1 MPIDTAYATRPRANP
16 APRPDPCAD
25 ACPPRCAA
33 CGGLECLC
41 RPRFFPGQ
49 LLTDETLN
57 LLSRYIVEKNKLHNR
72 YLQGWGVACGLEV
85 TCDPCDPKQVVVRTG
100 YALAPCGDDIVVCN
114 DQAVNICELIE
125 QCRPQT
131 QTVCDPPYERP
142 PKDCRAGN
150 NRWVLAICYDE
161 RPSRGLT
168 ALLGAAD
175 SACKSPC
182 RCGGSAGCSSCGGTG
197 CGGGASCGCGGKG
210 AGPGSCTPS
219 KPYNS
224 KPRPTRQQNCEP
236 TQVCEGYRFI
246 AYPAPDATRPTPL
259 PAIDPRNTNG
269 SMGRMLGWM
278 FTNRAKL
285 GPLIERLLC
294 CVGRAQDLLGAW
306 GQGDKVDG
314 FAAYSAYQQY
324 AESMA
329 AFASEFT
336 LHRCGFVATV
346 DRLSDGAVELRR
358 AVGDARQ
365 LTEAQVQYVKVQLGR
380 FDNALLEILSECFC
394 AALLPPCPEPAEGNC
409 VPLAVVTLRANDCRV
424 ADICNWEARKILV
437 TWRTVG
443 YWLSWI
449 PWHCVQEAIA
459 KFCCGRERG
468 GAVMQVLSLILG
480 VSVVGSFCGKVERQP
495 NVVGGAAGGGNLA
508 PPALDIRHDIHAAAA
523 VAGAPI
529 GNLAGAAKSDDL
541 LMHLLEE
548 FDRGRSGQAAAPP
561 WFKLAARLSDGS
573 LFDDVAAIG
582 GKGGVA
588 EMQAQMQKLTATVES
603 LQAQVDAQLR
613 DRPHG

>member
-1 MPIDTAYATRPRANP
+1 MPSETAYANRARATP
-16 APRPDPCAD
+16 APRPDPCAE
-25 ACPPRCAA
+25 ACPPRCAS

-57 LLSRYIVEKNKLHNR
+57 LLSRYVVEKNKLHNR

-85 TCDPCDPKQVVVRTG
+85 TCDPCNPKQVVVRTG

-114 DQAVNICELIE
+114 DQAVNICELID

-182 RCGGSAGCSSCGGTG
+182 RCGGSAGCASCGGSG
-197 CGGGASCGCGGKG
+197 CRGGASCSCGGQG
-210 AGPGSCTPS
+210 TGPGSCTPT
-219 KPYNS
+219 KAYNS

-246 AYPAPDATRPTPL
+246 AYPAPTTTGPTPL
-259 PAIDPRNTNG
+259 PDFDRAGATAGFMSRL
-269 SMGRMLGWM
+269 LGWM
-278 FTNRAKL
+278 FTNRAHL
-285 GPLIERLLC
+285 GPLLERMLC
-294 CVGRAQDLLGAW
+294 CVGRAQEQLGAW
-306 GQGDKVDG
+306 GKGQKVDG
-314 FAAYSAYQQY
+314 LAAYDAYQQY
-324 AESMA
+324 AESMY

-336 LHRCGFVATV
+336 LHRCAFVGRV
-346 DRLSDGAVELRR
+346 GRLYDSSIEFRRSVGNAREL
-358 AVGDARQ
+358 DARQ
-365 LTEAQVQYVKVQLGR
+365 VEYIKGQLAQ
-380 FDNALLEILSECFC
+380 FDDALLEIVSECFC

-409 VPLAVVTLRANDCRV
+409 VPLAVVTLQVNDCRV
-424 ADICNWEARKILV
+424 ADICNWEARKLLV

-449 PWHCVQEAIA
+449 PWHCVRDIIA
-459 KFCCGRERG
+459 KFCCGPRRG

-480 VSVVGSFCGKVERQP
+480 VSVIGSFCGKVVRKP
-495 NVVGGAAGGGNLA
+495 DIGAGVGGAAAGGAAAAPHIGNLA
-508 PPALDIRHDIHAAAA
+508 P
-523 VAGAPI
+523 
-529 GNLAGAAKSDDL
+529 AAKSDDL

-548 FDRGRSGQAAAPP
+548 FDRGRSGEAAAPP
-561 WFKLAARLSDGS
+561 WFKLAARLTDGS

-582 GKGGVA
+582 GKGGVP
-588 EMQAQMQKLTATVES
+588 EMQAQMQALARTLES
-603 LQAQVDAQLR
+603 QQAQIDALLHG
-613 DRPHG
+613 RPHG